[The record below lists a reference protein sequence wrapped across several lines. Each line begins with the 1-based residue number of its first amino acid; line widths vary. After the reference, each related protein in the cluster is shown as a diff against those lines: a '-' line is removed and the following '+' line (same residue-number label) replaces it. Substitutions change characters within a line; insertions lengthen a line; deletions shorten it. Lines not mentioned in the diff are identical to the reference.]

1 MKLSPF
7 QIFALGGVAIV
18 GFLVF
23 RASRAGARALQAINP
38 LNNQNVI
45 SEGFNELT
53 GASDRGSSL
62 GSDIFDFV
70 QGLRGIPEFDPNA
83 PPGAP
88 GVIDLEGLRTL
99 PPTVFAPEVPQ
110 MGKEP
115 RRVFVPPS
123 FDRQR
128 LLSLPPIQGSLL

>member
-7 QIFALGGVAIV
+7 QILALGGVAIA

-23 RASRAGARALQAINP
+23 RAVRAGATVLQAINP
-38 LNNQNVI
+38 ASDQNIVNR
-45 SEGFNELT
+45 GFNELT
-53 GASDRGSSL
+53 GATDRGSSL
-62 GSDIFDFV
+62 GSDIFDFF
-70 QGLRGIPEFDPNA
+70 QRLRGIPEFDPNA
-83 PPGAP
+83 PIELAST
-88 GVIDLEGLRTL
+88 E
-99 PPTVFAPEVPQ
+99 FAPEVEQ
-110 MGKEP
+110 TTVVDKDR